1 MIPKLRPFQGHAQS
15 GRAAG
20 SGLRAHINLASDPF
34 RRERALNAAYAL
46 GCVALLCLLGIIS
59 GLFLHERARASRVR
73 EDIAAEQRTLQALR
87 SEQGRYSAVLVRPR
101 NADIFSRSV
110 FLNELIAR
118 RGVSWTRV
126 FEDLQTVMPGNMRL
140 EAIRLPQAPSQQA
153 GGVNRVQLDMSVG
166 TDKPESFGELLK
178 NLEASSLFGAATVIT
193 RTPPTQND
201 PLFKFRV
208 SVFYAQK
215 L

>member
-1 MIPKLRPFQGHAQS
+1 MIAKARPFQGPAQS

-46 GCVALLCLLGIIS
+46 ACVALMCLLVMIS
-59 GLFLHERARASRVR
+59 GLFLHERARASRLR
-73 EDIAAEQRTLQALR
+73 ADIAAEQRTLEALR
-87 SEQGRYSAVLVRPR
+87 NEQSRYSGVLARPR

-118 RGVSWTRV
+118 RSVSWTRV
-126 FEDLQTVMPGNMRL
+126 FEDLQTVMPSNMRL

-153 GGVNRVQLDMSVG
+153 GNINRVQLDMSIG
-166 TDKPESFGELLK
+166 TDKPESVITLLK

-193 RTPPTQND
+193 QTPPTQND

>member
-1 MIPKLRPFQGHAQS
+1 MIAKPRPFQGPAQS

-46 GCVALLCLLGIIS
+46 ACVALMCLLVMIS
-59 GLFLHERARASRVR
+59 GLFLHERARASRLR
-73 EDIAAEQRTLQALR
+73 ADIAAEQRTLEALR
-87 SEQGRYSAVLVRPR
+87 NEQSRYSGVLARPR

-118 RGVSWTRV
+118 RSVSWTRV
-126 FEDLQTVMPGNMRL
+126 FEDLQTVMPSNMRL

-153 GGVNRVQLDMSVG
+153 SNINRVQLDMSIG
-166 TDKPESFGELLK
+166 TDKPESVITLLK

-193 RTPPTQND
+193 QTPPTQND